1 MIVER
6 TQAVF
11 EQWLALAVE
20 GGDFLSTVGA
30 FTALDGRVHLPNGI
44 IGSSEMMAQQVAAGR
59 MMFPDMAVEIERPFF
74 LPDQLIVQGMVSGT
88 LSPALPHLVPLAGS
102 YMRCPVILVA
112 TLDRDGR
119 FSDIWPYVNAGAA
132 AVFPLDPGALDVPYP
147 TSPSPSGTEAQARA
161 LFQAWTVQMAVSDY
175 VTAIFAV
182 SEPDALV
189 YPTNGA
195 VGDLDM
201 FAAHAAIMANA
212 YPDLAMEIEGVLFF
226 EDRVLIQ
233 LFLTATHTGRLG
245 MWEPTGRHVRFTGV
259 LMLRVGESGRAVE
272 IWPLMSPGS
281 PLIFPVQYP

>member
-30 FTALDGRVHLPNGI
+30 FTALDGRMHLPNGI
-44 IGSSEMMAQQVAAGR
+44 IGSSETMAQQVAAAR
-59 MMFPDMAVEIERPFF
+59 MMFPDMAVEIERAFF
-74 LPDQLIVQGMVSGT
+74 LPDQLVVQGMVSGT
-88 LSPALPHLVPLAGS
+88 LSPALPHLAPLAGER
-102 YMRCPVILVA
+102 MRCPTILVA
-112 TLDRDGR
+112 TLNQDGR

-132 AVFPLDPGALDVPYP
+132 SIFPLAPGVLDVPYP
-147 TSPSPSGTEAQARA
+147 TSPYPSGTEEQARA
-161 LFQAWTVQMAVSDY
+161 LFQTWTIQMAVSDY
-175 VTAIFAV
+175 VSAISAV

-195 VGDLDM
+195 IGNLDM
-201 FAAHAAIMANA
+201 LAAHAAIMANA

-259 LMLRVGESGRAVE
+259 LMLRVGESGRAAE

-281 PLIFPVQYP
+281 PLIFPVEYT

>member
-74 LPDQLIVQGMVSGT
+74 LPDHLIVQGMVSGT

-102 YMRCPVILVA
+102 YMRCPVLLVA
-112 TLDRDGR
+112 TLGQDGR
-119 FSDIWPYVNAGAA
+119 FSDLWPYVNAGAA

-147 TSPSPSGTEAQARA
+147 VSPYASGTEAQARA
-161 LFQAWTVQMAVSDY
+161 LFQAWTVQMAMTDY
-175 VTAIFAV
+175 VSAISAV

-195 VGDLDM
+195 IGDLDM
-201 FAAHAAIMANA
+201 LAAHASIMANA
-212 YPDLAMEIEGVLFF
+212 YPDLAMEIEGVLFA

-233 LFLTATHTGRLG
+233 LYLTATHTGRLG

-259 LMLRVGESGRAVE
+259 LMLRVGQSGRAVE

-281 PLIFPVQYP
+281 PLIFPVDYT